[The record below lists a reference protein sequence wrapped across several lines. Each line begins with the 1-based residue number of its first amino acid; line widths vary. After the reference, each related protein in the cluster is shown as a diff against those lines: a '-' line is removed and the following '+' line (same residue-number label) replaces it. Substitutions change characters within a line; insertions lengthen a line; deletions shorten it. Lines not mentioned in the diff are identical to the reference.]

1 MARGA
6 DWCQEC
12 GEPPRKE
19 NRVETHATDVE
30 CPTCY
35 AWVGWACNGSN
46 YGYHAAGYH
55 PARERAAKRAD
66 EAKAIDLA
74 TLQATPQARTADE

>member
-1 MARGA
+1 MASGA

-12 GEPPRKE
+12 GEPPLRAQLP
-19 NRVETHATDVE
+19 RAVHATDIK

-35 AWVGWACNGSN
+35 AWVGWACSGPK

-55 PARERAAKRAD
+55 PARERAAKRAAA
-66 EAKAIDLA
+66 ENPIDLS
-74 TLQATPQARTADE
+74 QESR